1 MNDVI
6 GGFVQ
11 RRTRIWIGLGS
22 TLLVGGTNAAD
33 LAMAREA
40 PVVGA
45 VKRNS
50 DFSASATPR
59 ILMAQAEASG
69 EGGPGEG
76 GGQVLGTI
84 TEFRLSSNDPNAFS
98 YDATSQVSAYAEL
111 VFKTYEAAQSAAA
124 VLKDAVVALQESP
137 SAEKLEAARTAWL
150 DARAAYL
157 KTEAFL
163 FYAGPVDG
171 PGGPLPRLNAWPVDP
186 MVIDG
191 LLADPSQSLGFRSLA
206 QLNRVEPP
214 VNVTTGLHVLEYL
227 LWGTEEG
234 VSAET
239 FASQPR
245 RGEYAASAAQ
255 LLANDLGF
263 LTSAWTPGANN
274 YRASVETMDQR
285 NALGR
290 AFNGMTV
297 LVGYEIPLRRI
308 GAGLF
313 PANKNF
319 QPSPYSGTSELDNRY
334 AFEGAKQV
342 YFGTGIDRLVKA
354 VDEALAA
361 KIAAGFERAEAALRA
376 MDAPYERF
384 LAPASGSP
392 ERATAD
398 AAARALTDLARDL
411 RQAGNRLGV
420 LVVVPGM

>member
-1 MNDVI
+1 
-6 GGFVQ
+6 
-11 RRTRIWIGLGS
+11 LGS
-22 TLLVGGTNAAD
+22 TLLVGGTNATD
-33 LAMAREA
+33 VAMARET
-40 PVVGA
+40 PVVDT

-50 DFSASATPR
+50 DLSISATPR
-59 ILMAQAEASG
+59 ILVAQAEASG

-84 TEFRLSSNDPNAFS
+84 TEFRLSSNDPNAFR
-98 YDATSQVSAYAEL
+98 YDASPQVSAYVDL
-111 VFKTYEAAQSAAA
+111 VSKTYVEAQSAAVA
-124 VLKDAVVALQESP
+124 LRDAIVALQESP
-137 SAEKLEAARTAWL
+137 SEEKLEAARMAWL

-157 KTEAFL
+157 RTEAFL

-186 MVIDG
+186 AIIDG
-191 LLADPSQSLGFRSLA
+191 LLSDTAQSLGFRSLA

-214 VNVTTGLHVLEYL
+214 VNVTTGLHVIEYL
-227 LWGTEEG
+227 LWGVEDG

-263 LTSAWTPGANN
+263 LASAWAPDANN
-274 YRASVETMDQR
+274 YRASVESMDQR

-297 LVGYEIPLRRI
+297 LVGYEMPLRRI

-319 QPSPYSGTSELDNRY
+319 QPSPFSNTSELDNRY
-334 AFEGAKQV
+334 AFEGAKRV
-342 YFGTGIDRLVKA
+342 YFETGIDRLVA
-354 VDEALAA
+354 ATDEALAT
-361 KIAAGFERAEAALRA
+361 KIAAGFERTEAVLGA

-392 ERATAD
+392 ERATAE

>member
-1 MNDVI
+1 
-6 GGFVQ
+6 
-11 RRTRIWIGLGS
+11 LGS
-22 TLLVGGTNAAD
+22 TLLVGSANVAD
-33 LAMAREA
+33 MALARETPSVDA
-40 PVVGA
+40 D
-45 VKRNS
+45 KRHNGLS
-50 DFSASATPR
+50 TSAAPR
-59 ILMAQAEASG
+59 ILVAQAEASG

-84 TEFRLSSNDPNAFS
+84 TEFRLSSNDPNAFN
-98 YDATSQVSAYAEL
+98 YDASSQVSAYADL
-111 VFKTYEAAQSAAA
+111 VSKTYVEAQSAAVA
-124 VLKDAVVALQESP
+124 LKDAMAALRETP
-137 SAEKLEAARTAWL
+137 SAEKLEAARAAWL

-186 MVIDG
+186 AVIDG
-191 LLADPSQSLGFRSLA
+191 LLSDTSQSLGFRSLA
-206 QLNRVEPP
+206 QLNRIEAP
-214 VNVTTGLHVLEYL
+214 VNVTTGLHVIEYL
-227 LWGTEEG
+227 LWGVDG
-234 VSAET
+234 GASAET

-255 LLANDLGF
+255 LLANDLSL
-263 LTSAWTPGANN
+263 LTAAWASGANN
-274 YRASVETMDQR
+274 YRASVESMDQR

-297 LVGYEIPLRRI
+297 LVGYEMPLRRI

-319 QPSPYSGTSELDNRY
+319 QPSPFSKTSELDNRY
-334 AFEGAKQV
+334 AFEGAKRV
-342 YFGTGIDRLVKA
+342 YFETGIDRLVKA
-354 VDEALAA
+354 TDEALAT
-361 KIAAGFERAEAALRA
+361 KIAAGFERAETALGA

-392 ERATAD
+392 ERATAE